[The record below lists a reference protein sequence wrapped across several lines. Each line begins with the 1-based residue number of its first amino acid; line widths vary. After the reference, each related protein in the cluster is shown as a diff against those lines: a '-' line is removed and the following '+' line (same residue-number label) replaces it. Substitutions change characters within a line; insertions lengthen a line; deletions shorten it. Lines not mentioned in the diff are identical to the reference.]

1 MTDYFEHR
9 GEEIGVEDLKL
20 PGSLS
25 MLSAVQRSPD
35 CELVSCFQ
43 YVNDGVRVECIV
55 LDICNDQI
63 PSRNGYGIQYRE
75 RVAYGFCH
83 GSNIPF
89 TASWRKDF
97 PETMHQNPTQP
108 GAPKSLCLF
117 DQHESVTLM
126 TWTPERH
133 IQRTKWWLTQASH
146 GQLHA
151 DDQEVEPLFFNPST
165 TIVIPHDLHA
175 GLARGQEITVSAEKP
190 SINGKEKFFIKAE
203 WSVGLESRGVKV
215 NLLEITCDDITHG
228 RVYSAPKI
236 FQGLVDLC
244 DSVGIPVVK
253 LIRERLLKFVETQEG
268 DEQIKHTAFIL
279 SLPIRRDDSSS
290 VEREQVIGFYC
301 NKSVKEMVDDFEVR
315 FGVSGRLNKVP
326 GEELR
331 PMTCALPQ
339 YEIELMEVLVTPSAT
354 KRREQ
359 SGYSSTL
366 SKGVLVGVGA
376 LGGTLLDIW
385 VRGGWGQ
392 WTIIDEDIFRPHN
405 FIRHVAPWSGLGL
418 NKSSYC
424 ASVQNFHFDDASVV
438 ALEGDACQIAKT
450 NKNGVYSSAK
460 LVVDASASL
469 DYPRE
474 VSWVSSA
481 PRHMSAFFAPSGSD
495 AVLLVEDSKRRNRL
509 SYLEAQYYR
518 ALIELDVGDKHL
530 TQDLVRFRSGV
541 SCRDKSTV
549 MSHARVLSLSSLLA
563 DQIRLASSSDKAQIL
578 IWQDDLRTGER
589 RLNRVDVHKSKVQ
602 DNVSATGYKIIWDE
616 GIEQKL
622 HTLRSSA
629 LPNETGGILVG
640 YHDMKRKH
648 VYVVDALPA
657 PPDSKGTP
665 GTFDRGTEG
674 IEEELCRI
682 VSRTGANVGYIG
694 EWHSHPTGSAG
705 MSLLDKKQLE
715 GLAKSMA
722 MDGLPAFQ
730 MIVAQSE
737 VKVSGK
743 EGARG

>member
-1 MTDYFEHR
+1 MADYFEPR
-9 GEEIGVEDLKL
+9 GEEIGVKDLRL

-25 MLSAVQRSPD
+25 MLSAVQRFPD
-35 CELVSCFQ
+35 CELVSSFQ
-43 YVNDGVRVECIV
+43 YVNGGVRYECIV

-75 RVAYGFCH
+75 RVVYGFYH

-108 GAPKSLCLF
+108 GEPKSLCLF
-117 DQHESVTLM
+117 DEPESIILM

-146 GQLHA
+146 GELHS
-151 DDQEVEPLFFNPST
+151 DDQAVEPLFFNPNT

-215 NLLEITCDDITHG
+215 NLLEISCDDITHG
-228 RVYSAPKI
+228 RVYSAPKNL
-236 FQGLVDLC
+236 QGLVDLC

-253 LIRERLLKFVETQEG
+253 LIRERLLKFVENQEG
-268 DEQIKHTAFIL
+268 DEQIEFTAFIL
-279 SLPIRRDDSSS
+279 TLPIRRNDSSS
-290 VEREQVIGFYC
+290 VETEQIIGFC
-301 NKSVKEMVDDFEVR
+301 CDKSVKEMVKDFEIIR
-315 FGVSGRLNKVP
+315 EFPGRLNKTS
-326 GEELR
+326 GGDLR
-331 PMTCALPQ
+331 AMVSALPQ
-339 YEIELMEVLVTPSAT
+339 FEIEPMEVLVTPSAN

-359 SGYSSTL
+359 SGYSSNL
-366 SKGVLVGVGA
+366 NKGVLVGVGA
-376 LGGTLLDIW
+376 LGGALLDIW

-392 WTIIDEDIFRPHN
+392 WTVIDEDIFRPHN
-405 FIRHVAPWSGLGL
+405 FIRHVAPWFGLGL

-424 ASVQNFHFDDASVV
+424 ARVQNFHFDDASVV
-438 ALEGDACQIAKT
+438 ALDGDACEIAKT
-450 NKNGVYSSAK
+450 NKNGVYSSAN
-460 LVVDASASL
+460 LIVDASASL

-474 VSWVSSA
+474 ISWINNI
-481 PRHMSAFFAPSGSD
+481 PRHISAFFAPSGAD
-495 AVLLVEDSKRRNRL
+495 AVLLVEDSRRKNRL

-518 ALIELDVGDKHL
+518 ALIELDVGDNHL
-530 TQDLVRFRSGV
+530 TQELVRFRSGV

-602 DNVSATGYKIIWDE
+602 DNVSATGYKVIWDE

-674 IEEELCRI
+674 IEENLCRI

-705 MSLLDKKQLE
+705 MSLLDRKQLE
-715 GLAKSMA
+715 GLAESMA

-730 MIVAQSE
+730 MIVAHGE
-737 VKVSGK
+737 VRIRGK
-743 EGARG
+743 GVARG